1 MGLGRALLPDVL
13 ANELMICP
21 PLECIMMII
30 NMVSHTARVMQQQSV
45 TLVGLYVHAG
55 SGTVA
60 AHWLALAHVHLALAA
75 HALGGGN
82 GVVVGA
88 HGAVAAGR
96 DVHGAAWHVGRLVRP
111 WALHGHMVRSWRD
124 NTPC

>member
-1 MGLGRALLPDVL
+1 ML
-13 ANELMICP
+13 
-21 PLECIMMII
+21 
-30 NMVSHTARVMQQQSV
+30 QSS
-45 TLVGLYVHAG
+45 TLVGLHVHAG
-55 SGTVA
+55 SGTVV

-82 GVVVGA
+82 GMVVGT

-96 DVHGAAWHVGRLVRP
+96 YVHRAAWHVGRLVGP
-111 WALHGHMVRSWRD
+111 GALHGHVIWSWTK